1 MNGNINFEQF
11 TNDLSIEIFSRLEYY
26 APKVFFAFIIL
37 FFGIIISIGIYKITL
52 YLFRKFKIGD
62 LINKI
67 EFNPIVKNEEIKKW
81 KTAIKEG
88 VNGKVIKRVRRIKL
102 AEQLEIDKIVAKSFS
117 YYVFLVFFRFSIVA
131 IGIVEIEAFLSDVLN
146 YLPSLFIGIVIGFF
160 WLDFADTVY
169 DIIYHTLKI
178 SRQKTGKIVAMLA
191 KIIILFFTIML
202 VLHYIKIVDQLIIS
216 TFIIGFVSSI
226 SLGCAIAFWLGGKEV
241 AHEILE
247 SFKK

>member
-1 MNGNINFEQF
+1 MEGNINFEQF
-11 TNDLSIEIFSRLEYY
+11 TNDLSVEIFSKLEYY
-26 APKVFFAFIIL
+26 TPKVFFAFVIL
-37 FFGIIISIGIYKITL
+37 FIGTIISIGIYKITL
-52 YLFRKFKIGD
+52 YLFRKFKIGE

-67 EFNPIVKNEEIKKW
+67 ELNPIVKNEERKKEKTTIKVGTTW
-81 KTAIKEG
+81 RI
-88 VNGKVIKRVRRIKL
+88 VRKVKRIKI
-102 AEQLEIDKIVAKSFS
+102 AEQLEIDKIIAKSFS

-146 YLPSLFIGIVIGFF
+146 YLPSLFIGIVIWFF

-169 DIIYHTLKI
+169 DIIYHTLEI
-178 SRQKTGKIVAMLA
+178 SRKKTGKIIAMLA
-191 KIIILFFTIML
+191 KIIILFFTVML
-202 VLHYIKIVDQLIIS
+202 VLHYIKIVDQLIIN
-216 TFIIGFVSSI
+216 TFIIGFVSTI